1 MMLETERLILR
12 EYSQDYFDALYEIL
26 SDEQTMKHYPKPYD
40 KKGVQRWIDWSLDN
54 YQKYGFGLWA
64 IVLKETGEFIGDCG
78 ITLQN
83 IDGEQLPEIGYHVHK
98 HHWRKGYAK
107 EAASA
112 VRDWAFRNTPYTT
125 LYSYMTSTNIA
136 SYSTAISIGMSK
148 VKEYNDNNN
157 IPHVVYKM
165 TKDEWKQKHNKK
177 KVKLMSVIQALEDA
191 SEYNH
196 FYYNKNTG
204 EIEAYFPELDRREA
218 LDKYL
223 DDCYI
228 GLPDQYDIHEYSMME
243 KFAYTLETIELL
255 NALKGRGAFRRFKD
269 TVIRLGVISEWYTFR
284 DKHYKQVA
292 IDWCEDHGISYDSEE
307 K

>member
-1 MMLETERLILR
+1 MIETERLILR
-12 EYSQDYFDALYEIL
+12 EYSQDDFDALYEIL

-64 IVLKETGEFIGDCG
+64 MILKETGEFIGDCG

-98 HHWRKGYAK
+98 NHWRKGYAK

-112 VRDWAFRNTPYTT
+112 VRDWAFRNTPYAT

-165 TKDEWKQKHNKK
+165 TKEEWEN
-177 KVKLMSVIQALEDA
+177 L
-191 SEYNH
+191 
-196 FYYNKNTG
+196 
-204 EIEAYFPELDRREA
+204 
-218 LDKYL
+218 YL
-223 DDCYI
+223 
-228 GLPDQYDIHEYSMME
+228 
-243 KFAYTLETIELL
+243 K
-255 NALKGRGAFRRFKD
+255 
-269 TVIRLGVISEWYTFR
+269 
-284 DKHYKQVA
+284 
-292 IDWCEDHGISYDSEE
+292 
-307 K
+307 